1 LENEENE
8 IMSVILFKSGTIF
21 NEGKKFVGDV
31 LVKDGRIEQI
41 GTSISYDGSHE
52 EVNIE
57 GKLLLPGLIDDQVH
71 FREPGL
77 IHKGDIFTES
87 RAAVAGGI
95 TSYMEQPNTKPAAT
109 TIEELEKK
117 YKRASEVSIANYSF
131 NMGATN
137 DNLEELKKVSKTEVA
152 GIKIFMGSSTG
163 NMLVDAQNTLEGI
176 FQLDHQLI
184 THCEDEGT
192 IRANLEKAKAQYGEN
207 IPMRM
212 HPVIRSEEACYLSS
226 SFAVE
231 LAKKYNSRLHVF
243 HISTAKE
250 TELFT
255 SKIPLS
261 EKRIT
266 SEVCIHHLWFDDSQ
280 YDTKGSLIKW
290 NPAVKTAADRDGL
303 WEALLDDRLD
313 VVATDHAPHT
323 MDEKNNPYLSA
334 PSGGPLVQHALQ
346 AMLQKVEEG
355 KITIEKVVEKMAHA
369 PADLFRIEGR
379 GYIRE
384 GYYADLVVVDP
395 SKSQTVSKDNLFYK
409 CGWSP
414 FEGETFSNVVEATY
428 VNGNCVYHKGLIQ
441 ETTVG
446 SRLKFNR

>member
-1 LENEENE
+1 
-8 IMSVILFKSGTIF
+8 MSVILLKSGTIV

-41 GTSISYDGSHE
+41 GTSISYDGNHD
-52 EVNIE
+52 EVNLE

-71 FREPGL
+71 FRDPGL
-77 IHKGDIFTES
+77 THKGDIFTES

-117 YKRASEVSIANYSF
+117 YKRASEVSITNYSF

-137 DNLEELKKVSKTEVA
+137 DNLEELKKVNKTDVA

-192 IRANLEKAKAQYGEN
+192 IRANLEKAKEQYGEN

-212 HPVIRSEEACYLSS
+212 HPLIRSEEACYLSS
-226 SFAVE
+226 SFAVD

-255 SKIPLS
+255 NKIPLS

-290 NPAVKTAADRDGL
+290 NPAVKTVADREGL

-355 KITIEKVVEKMAHA
+355 KISIEKVVEKMAHA

-414 FEGETFSNVVEATY
+414 FEGETFSNVVEATF
-428 VNGNCVYHKGLIQ
+428 VNGNCVYQKGLIQ

>member
-1 LENEENE
+1 
-8 IMSVILFKSGTIF
+8 MSVILFKSGTIV

-41 GTSISYDGSHE
+41 GTSISYDGNHD
-52 EVNIE
+52 EVNLE

-77 IHKGDIFTES
+77 THKGDIFTES

-117 YKRASEVSIANYSF
+117 YKRASEVSITNYSF

-137 DNLEELKKVSKTEVA
+137 DNLEELKKVNKTDVA

-192 IRANLEKAKAQYGEN
+192 IRANLEKAKEQYGEN

-212 HPVIRSEEACYLSS
+212 HPLIRSEEACYLSS
-226 SFAVE
+226 SFAVD

-255 SKIPLS
+255 NKIPLS

-290 NPAVKTAADRDGL
+290 NPAVKTVADREGL

-355 KITIEKVVEKMAHA
+355 KISIEKVVEKMAHA

-414 FEGETFSNVVEATY
+414 FEGETFSNVVEATF
-428 VNGNCVYHKGLIQ
+428 VNGNCVYQKGLIQ

>member
-1 LENEENE
+1 
-8 IMSVILFKSGTIF
+8 MSVILFKSGTIV

-41 GTSISYDGSHE
+41 GTSISYDGSYD

-77 IHKGDIFTES
+77 THKGDIFTES

-137 DNLEELKKVSKTEVA
+137 DNLEELKKVSKTDVA

-192 IRANLEKAKAQYGEN
+192 IRANLEKAKEQYGEN

-212 HPVIRSEEACYLSS
+212 HPLIRSEEACYLSS
-226 SFAVE
+226 SFAVD

-255 SKIPLS
+255 NKIPLS

-280 YDTKGSLIKW
+280 YDTKGSSIKW

-355 KITIEKVVEKMAHA
+355 KISIEKVVEKMAHA

-395 SKSQTVSKDNLFYK
+395 TKSETVSKDNLFYK

-428 VNGNCVYHKGLIQ
+428 VNGNCVYQKGLIQ
-441 ETTVG
+441 ETTLG

>member
-1 LENEENE
+1 
-8 IMSVILFKSGTIF
+8 MSVILFKSGTIV

-41 GTSISYDGSHE
+41 GTSISYDGNHE

-77 IHKGDIFTES
+77 THKGDIFTES

-137 DNLEELKKVSKTEVA
+137 DNLEELKKVSKTKVA

-255 SKIPLS
+255 NKIPLS

-290 NPAVKTAADRDGL
+290 NPAVKTVADRDGL

-355 KITIEKVVEKMAHA
+355 KISIEKVVEKMAHA

-446 SRLKFNR
+446 SRLKYNR

>member
-1 LENEENE
+1 LENEKNE
-8 IMSVILFKSGTIF
+8 IMSVILFKSGTIV

-41 GTSISYDGSHE
+41 GTSISYDGSYD

-77 IHKGDIFTES
+77 THKGDIFTES

-137 DNLEELKKVSKTEVA
+137 DNLEELKKVSKTDVA

-192 IRANLEKAKAQYGEN
+192 IRANLEKAKEQYGEN

-212 HPVIRSEEACYLSS
+212 HPLIRSEEACYLSS
-226 SFAVE
+226 SFAVD

-255 SKIPLS
+255 NKIPLS

-280 YDTKGSLIKW
+280 YDTKGSSIKW

-355 KITIEKVVEKMAHA
+355 KISIEKVVEKMAHA

-395 SKSQTVSKDNLFYK
+395 TKSETVSKDNLFYK

-428 VNGNCVYHKGLIQ
+428 VNGNCVYQKGLIQ
-441 ETTVG
+441 ETTLG

>member
-1 LENEENE
+1 
-8 IMSVILFKSGTIF
+8 MSVMLFKSGTIV

-41 GTSISYDGSHE
+41 GTSISYDGNHE

-77 IHKGDIFTES
+77 THKGDIFTES

-137 DNLEELKKVSKTEVA
+137 DNLEELKKVSKTKVA

-255 SKIPLS
+255 NKIPLS

-290 NPAVKTAADRDGL
+290 NPAVKTVADRDGL

-355 KITIEKVVEKMAHA
+355 KISIEKVVEKMAHA

-446 SRLKFNR
+446 SRLKYNR